1 MGQDYEDIEDEYLS
15 ADSTDY
21 FIDGSIIFTNGKFSK
36 ILFDEGYVNA
46 DYVRAGPYCKM
57 RPYKHAGM
65 SDEQFAE
72 LMERWA
78 QSMSSKRMQLSF
90 KFYNRDHLGN
100 IREVVSKSDSIEQVN
115 EYYPFGTPIHNL
127 SNNPEFQPFKYN
139 GKELDMMHGLNT
151 LDYGARQYN
160 PVLPVWDRVDPLAEK
175 YYHVSPY
182 MYCSGNPV
190 KFADI
195 DGRDYDVVYDGS
207 SITIRATYF
216 TDELSARSAQ
226 EAIGFW
232 NSLNGHYTM
241 DGMPVNFDFTVSVI
255 PSVEI
260 PTGLDSDKFVIG
272 KANATIAGN
281 TYMLKNLEDS
291 NKNGNTRSG
300 RLITVDKARATT
312 LTGAHEVGHSV
323 GLLHSDSGLMTAAS
337 SDTKRSGKVS
347 KNEVKTII
355 KRAVNGKP
363 LKDTEGN
370 AAGKGRFYNKTNDQD
385 LQFKYKMEEELW
397 ERKY

>member
-1 MGQDYEDIEDEYLS
+1 
-15 ADSTDY
+15 
-21 FIDGSIIFTNGKFSK
+21 
-36 ILFDEGYVNA
+36 
-46 DYVRAGPYCKM
+46 
-57 RPYKHAGM
+57 
-65 SDEQFAE
+65 
-72 LMERWA
+72 
-78 QSMSSKRMQLSF
+78 
-90 KFYNRDHLGN
+90 
-100 IREVVSKSDSIEQVN
+100 
-115 EYYPFGTPIHNL
+115 
-127 SNNPEFQPFKYN
+127 
-139 GKELDMMHGLNT
+139 
-151 LDYGARQYN
+151 
-160 PVLPVWDRVDPLAEK
+160 
-175 YYHVSPY
+175 
-182 MYCSGNPV
+182 
-190 KFADI
+190 
-195 DGRDYDVVYDGS
+195 
-207 SITIRATYF
+207 
-216 TDELSARSAQ
+216 
-226 EAIGFW
+226 
-232 NSLNGHYTM
+232 M

-291 NKNGNTRSG
+291 NKNGSTRSG

-370 AAGKGRFYNKTNDQD
+370 AAGKGGFYNKTNDQD